1 MIDLEAVEDNLYQVW
16 HDYLLEKT
24 GREIQILLANQDFRG
39 LNLEYPRIMYQ
50 SIIPYSTSSNNVKEK
65 DVVDS
70 EDPEFDKD
78 IEYTHVIDRYITFSI
93 EGYGE
98 PSNNVRRLL
107 LLLREWFEIEELG
120 GRFFEGYNGTIVA
133 GQISNVQNRSTF
145 VQNDYEERFGF
156 DVEIAFEDKVKVKV
170 ETIESLQI
178 NNQEL
183 DT

>member
-1 MIDLEAVEDNLYQVW
+1 M
-16 HDYLLEKT
+16 
-24 GREIQILLANQDFRG
+24 
-39 LNLEYPRIMYQ
+39 
-50 SIIPYSTSSNNVKEK
+50 
-65 DVVDS
+65 
-70 EDPEFDKD
+70 
-78 IEYTHVIDRYITFSI
+78 
-93 EGYGE
+93 
-98 PSNNVRRLL
+98 L